1 MKKLILGA
9 TLAALLAAPALAQ
22 SYDPAYGTGNATPMP
37 PSWEAQTGAADWLG
51 SLAYAPPRAGFSR
64 LRDIRA
70 EAAPPATTDPVYAY
84 DRYVGAD
91 PDANIRF
98 QLRRD
103 PPGLD

>member
-9 TLAALLAAPALAQ
+9 TLAALLAAPAFAQ
-22 SYDPAYGTGNATPMP
+22 SYDPAYGTGNAMPMP
-37 PSWEAQTGAADWLG
+37 PSWEAQTGTADWLS

-70 EAAPPATTDPVYAY
+70 EAAPSATTGPVYAY
-84 DRYVGAD
+84 GRYAGAD

-98 QLRRD
+98 QLHRD